1 LTQIAGDTT
10 LQPATPA
17 RVCRMMTPSLR
28 PTASSHT
35 AELIPIGPFSLEAA
49 ATFGF
54 GPTEGQPLGFDGAMR
69 LAFPVDGGSG
79 YAGAVLRQSAAD
91 QEITV
96 ELQTTKTADPE
107 RVLRQV
113 ARIISID
120 YDGNEFLRV
129 GERDPVIGELQTR
142 FPGHRPVLFHSPYE
156 AAAWSIIS
164 ARKPSAMAAR
174 TRTAISERLGHS
186 FTLAGQTLHAFPQP
200 DALSDLSNISGLDET
215 KARRLLKIADAGA
228 ELQADVLKS
237 RGPEDA
243 FIYAQTLEGI
253 GPFYASLIVLR
264 ATGFA
269 DAPLRIPEPRTLSYA
284 AELYQNPQLSLARL
298 SRLAE
303 NWGPFRTWCTVLI
316 RIAASHAQKRF

>member
-1 LTQIAGDTT
+1 
-10 LQPATPA
+10 
-17 RVCRMMTPSLR
+17 MTPSPR
-28 PTASSHT
+28 PTTSSH
-35 AELIPIGPFSLEAA
+35 AARLVPVGPFSLEAA

-54 GPTEGQPLGFDGAMR
+54 GPTEGQPLRFDGAMR

-96 ELQTTKTADPE
+96 ELQSTKTADPE
-107 RVLRQV
+107 LALRQI

-120 YDGNEFLRV
+120 YDGNEFLGV
-129 GERDPVIGELQTR
+129 GERDRVIAELQTR

-164 ARKPSAMAAR
+164 VRKPSAIAAR

-186 FTLAGQTLHAFPQP
+186 FTLAGQTVHAFPQP
-200 DALSDLSNISGLDET
+200 DALSDLSNVPGLDQT
-215 KARRLLKIADAGA
+215 KARRLHKIADAGT
-228 ELQADVLKS
+228 ELQADALKS

-243 FIYAQTLEGI
+243 FAYAQTLEGI

-269 DAPLRIPEPRTLSYA
+269 DAPLRIREPRTLNYA
-284 AELYQNPQLSLARL
+284 AELYDAPELSLERL
-298 SRLAE
+298 TQLAE
-303 NWGPFRTWCTVLI
+303 NWRPFRTWSTVLI
-316 RIAASHAQKRF
+316 RIAAAHVTRPNRF

>member
-1 LTQIAGDTT
+1 
-10 LQPATPA
+10 
-17 RVCRMMTPSLR
+17 MTPSPR
-28 PTASSHT
+28 PTTSSHT
-35 AELIPIGPFSLEAA
+35 AQLVPVGPFSLEAA

-69 LAFPVDGGSG
+69 LAFPVDGGRG

-96 ELQTTKTADPE
+96 ELQSTKTADPE
-107 RVLRQV
+107 LVLKQI
-113 ARIISID
+113 ARIISVD
-120 YDGNEFLRV
+120 YDGNEFLAV
-129 GERDPVIGELQTR
+129 GERDRVIAELQTR

-164 ARKPSAMAAR
+164 ARKPSAAAAR

-186 FTLAGQTLHAFPQP
+186 FTLAGRTVHAFPQP
-200 DALSDLSNISGLDET
+200 DALSALTDVPGLDQI
-215 KARRLLKIADAGA
+215 KARRLHKIAGAGA
-228 ELQADVLKS
+228 ELQADALKS

-269 DAPLRIPEPRTLSYA
+269 DAPLRIAEPRTLNYA
-284 AELYQNPQLSLARL
+284 AELYDDQQLSLERL
-298 SRLAE
+298 TQLAE
-303 NWGPFRTWCTVLI
+303 NWRPFRTWSTVLI
-316 RIAASHAQKRF
+316 RIAAAHAKARQHDIPAKARSPHDVQ

>member
-1 LTQIAGDTT
+1 
-10 LQPATPA
+10 
-17 RVCRMMTPSLR
+17 MTPSPR
-28 PTASSHT
+28 PTTSSHT
-35 AELIPIGPFSLEAA
+35 ARLVPVGPFSLEAA

-54 GPTEGQPLGFDGAMR
+54 GPTEGQPLRFDGAMR

-91 QEITV
+91 QEISV
-96 ELQTTKTADPE
+96 ELQSTRTADPE
-107 RVLRQV
+107 LALKQI

-120 YDGNEFLRV
+120 YDGNEFLGV
-129 GERDPVIGELQTR
+129 GERDRVIAELQTR

-164 ARKPSAMAAR
+164 ARKPSATAAR

-186 FTLAGQTLHAFPQP
+186 FTLAGQTVHAFPQP
-200 DALSDLSNISGLDET
+200 DALTDLTNFPGLDQT
-215 KARRLLKIADAGA
+215 KARRLHKIADAGA
-228 ELQADVLKS
+228 ELQADALKS

-264 ATGFA
+264 AVGFA
-269 DAPLRIPEPRTLSYA
+269 DAPLRIAEPRTLNYA
-284 AELYQNPQLSLARL
+284 AELYDTPQLSLEHL
-298 SRLAE
+298 TQLAE
-303 NWGPFRTWCTVLI
+303 NWRPFRTWATVLI
-316 RIAASHAQKRF
+316 RIAVAHAKAQQHVTPSKARPPHDIQ

>member
-1 LTQIAGDTT
+1 
-10 LQPATPA
+10 
-17 RVCRMMTPSLR
+17 MTPSPR
-28 PTASSHT
+28 PTTSPHT
-35 AELIPIGPFSLEAA
+35 ARLVPVGPFSLEAA

-96 ELQTTKTADPE
+96 ELQSTKTADPE
-107 RVLRQV
+107 LALKQI

-120 YDGNEFLRV
+120 YDGNAFLGV
-129 GERDPVIGELQTR
+129 GERDRVIAELQTQ

-164 ARKPSAMAAR
+164 ARRPSAIAAR

-186 FTLAGQTLHAFPQP
+186 FTLAGQTVHAFPQP
-200 DALSDLSNISGLDET
+200 DALSDLTNFPGLDQT
-215 KARRLLKIADAGA
+215 KARRLHKIADAGA
-228 ELQADVLKS
+228 QLQADALKS

-269 DAPLRIPEPRTLSYA
+269 DAPLRIPEPRTLNYA
-284 AELYQNPQLSLARL
+284 AELYGAQQLSLERL
-298 SRLAE
+298 TQLAE
-303 NWGPFRTWCTVLI
+303 NWRPFRTWSTVLI
-316 RIAASHAQKRF
+316 RIAAAHHKAQEEPTSFRAPPPHDIQ

>member
-1 LTQIAGDTT
+1 
-10 LQPATPA
+10 
-17 RVCRMMTPSLR
+17 
-28 PTASSHT
+28 
-35 AELIPIGPFSLEAA
+35 
-49 ATFGF
+49 
-54 GPTEGQPLGFDGAMR
+54 
-69 LAFPVDGGSG
+69 
-79 YAGAVLRQSAAD
+79 
-91 QEITV
+91 
-96 ELQTTKTADPE
+96 
-107 RVLRQV
+107 
-113 ARIISID
+113 
-120 YDGNEFLRV
+120 
-129 GERDPVIGELQTR
+129 
-142 FPGHRPVLFHSPYE
+142 VLFHSPYE

-164 ARKPSAMAAR
+164 ARKPSATAAR

-284 AELYQNPQLSLARL
+284 AELYDDRQLSLERL

-303 NWGPFRTWCTVLI
+303 NWRPFRTWCTVLI
-316 RIAASHAQKRF
+316 RIAAAHAKGRQQVT

>member
-1 LTQIAGDTT
+1 
-10 LQPATPA
+10 
-17 RVCRMMTPSLR
+17 MTPSPR

-35 AELIPIGPFSLEAA
+35 AQLVPVGPFSLEAA

-54 GPTEGQPLGFDGAMR
+54 GPTEGQPFRFDGAMR

-91 QEITV
+91 KEITV
-96 ELQTTKTADPE
+96 ELQSTKTADPE
-107 RVLRQV
+107 LALKQI

-120 YDGNEFLRV
+120 YDGNEFLGV
-129 GERDPVIGELQTR
+129 GERDRVIAELQTR

-164 ARKPSAMAAR
+164 ARKPSATAAR

-186 FTLAGQTLHAFPQP
+186 FTLAGQTIHAFPQP
-200 DALSDLSNISGLDET
+200 NALSDLTNLPGLDQT
-215 KARRLLKIADAGA
+215 KARRLHKIADAGA
-228 ELQADVLKS
+228 ELQADALKS

-269 DAPLRIPEPRTLSYA
+269 DAPLRIAEPRTLNYA
-284 AELYQNPQLSLARL
+284 AELYGDPQLSLERL
-298 SRLAE
+298 TQLAE
-303 NWGPFRTWCTVLI
+303 NWRPFRTWSTVLI
-316 RIAASHAQKRF
+316 RIAAAHAKAQQQVKSSGARPPRDIQ

>member
-1 LTQIAGDTT
+1 MTASPRPTT
-10 LQPATPA
+10 SSHPA
-17 RVCRMMTPSLR
+17 RLVPV
-28 PTASSHT
+28 
-35 AELIPIGPFSLEAA
+35 GPFSLEAA

-54 GPTEGQPLGFDGAMR
+54 GPTEGQPLRFDGAMR
-69 LAFPVDGGSG
+69 IAFPVDGGSG

-96 ELQTTKTADPE
+96 ELQSTRTADPQ
-107 RVLRQV
+107 LALKQI

-120 YDGNEFLRV
+120 YDGNEFLGV
-129 GERDPVIGELQTR
+129 GERDRVIAELQTR

-164 ARKPSAMAAR
+164 ARKPSATAAR

-186 FTLAGQTLHAFPQP
+186 FTLAGQTVHAFPQP
-200 DALSDLSNISGLDET
+200 AALSDLTNFPGLNQT
-215 KARRLLKIADAGA
+215 KARRLHKIADAGA
-228 ELQADVLKS
+228 ELQADALKS

-243 FIYAQTLEGI
+243 FIFAQTLEGI

-269 DAPLRIPEPRTLSYA
+269 DAPLRIPEPRTLNYA
-284 AELYQNPQLSLARL
+284 AELYDAPQLSLEHL
-298 SRLAE
+298 TQLAE
-303 NWGPFRTWCTVLI
+303 NWRPFRTWSTVLI
-316 RIAASHAQKRF
+316 RIAAAQAKAQQHVTSSNARPPHDIQ

>member
-1 LTQIAGDTT
+1 
-10 LQPATPA
+10 
-17 RVCRMMTPSLR
+17 
-28 PTASSHT
+28 
-35 AELIPIGPFSLEAA
+35 
-49 ATFGF
+49 
-54 GPTEGQPLGFDGAMR
+54 MR
-69 LAFPVDGGSG
+69 LAFPVDGGRG
-79 YAGAVLRQSAAD
+79 YAGAVLRQSTAN

-107 RVLRQV
+107 LTLKQI

-120 YDGNEFLRV
+120 YDGNEFLGV
-129 GERDPVIGELQTR
+129 GERDRIIAELQAR

-164 ARKPSAMAAR
+164 ARKPSAAAAR

-186 FTLAGQTLHAFPQP
+186 FTLAGQTVHAFPQP
-200 DALSDLSNISGLDET
+200 DALSDLTNLPGLDHT
-215 KARRLLKIADAGA
+215 KARRLHKIAEAGA
-228 ELQADVLKS
+228 ELQADALKS

-269 DAPLRIPEPRTLSYA
+269 DAPLRIPEPRTLNYA
-284 AELYQNPQLSLARL
+284 AELYDDQQLSLERL
-298 SRLAE
+298 TQLAE
-303 NWGPFRTWCTVLI
+303 RWRPFRTWSTVLI
-316 RIAASHAQKRF
+316 RIAAAHAKARQHRTPSKARPPHDIQ

>member
-1 LTQIAGDTT
+1 
-10 LQPATPA
+10 
-17 RVCRMMTPSLR
+17 MTPSPR
-28 PTASSHT
+28 PTTSSHT
-35 AELIPIGPFSLEAA
+35 ARLVPAGPFSLEAA

-54 GPTEGQPLGFDGAMR
+54 GPTEGQPLRFDGAMR

-91 QEITV
+91 QEISV
-96 ELQTTKTADPE
+96 ELQSTRTADPE
-107 RVLRQV
+107 LALKQI

-120 YDGNEFLRV
+120 YDGNEFLGV
-129 GERDPVIGELQTR
+129 GERDRVIAELQTR

-164 ARKPSAMAAR
+164 ARKPSATAAR

-186 FTLAGQTLHAFPQP
+186 FTLAGQTVHAFPQP
-200 DALSDLSNISGLDET
+200 DALTDLTNFPGLDQT
-215 KARRLLKIADAGA
+215 KARRLHKIADAGA
-228 ELQADVLKS
+228 ELQADALKS

-264 ATGFA
+264 AVGFA
-269 DAPLRIPEPRTLSYA
+269 DAPLRIAEPRTLNYA
-284 AELYQNPQLSLARL
+284 AELYDTPQLSLEHL
-298 SRLAE
+298 TQLAE
-303 NWGPFRTWCTVLI
+303 NWRPFRTWATVLI
-316 RIAASHAQKRF
+316 RIAVAHAKAQQHVTPSKARPPHDIQ

>member
-1 LTQIAGDTT
+1 MA
-10 LQPATPA
+10 
-17 RVCRMMTPSLR
+17 PSPR
-28 PTASSHT
+28 PPISSHT
-35 AELIPIGPFSLEAA
+35 AQLVPVGPFSLEAA

-54 GPTEGQPLGFDGAMR
+54 GPTEGQPLPFDGAMR

-96 ELQTTKTADPE
+96 ELQSTKTAHHE
-107 RVLRQV
+107 LVLNQI

-120 YDGNEFLRV
+120 YDGNEFLGV
-129 GERDPVIGELQTR
+129 GERDRIIAELQTR

-164 ARKPSAMAAR
+164 ARKPSAAAAR

-186 FTLAGQTLHAFPQP
+186 FTLAGQTVHAFPQP
-200 DALSDLSNISGLDET
+200 DALSDLTGFPGLDQT
-215 KARRLLKIADAGA
+215 KARRLHKIADAGA
-228 ELQADVLKS
+228 ELQADALKS

-264 ATGFA
+264 GTGFA
-269 DAPLRIPEPRTLSYA
+269 DAPLRIPEPRTLSHA
-284 AELYQNPQLSLARL
+284 AELYDAPQLSLEGL
-298 SRLAE
+298 TQLAE
-303 NWGPFRTWCTVLI
+303 NWRPFRTWSTVLI
-316 RIAASHAQKRF
+316 RIAAAHATAQKHVTPSKARPPDDIQ

>member
-1 LTQIAGDTT
+1 
-10 LQPATPA
+10 
-17 RVCRMMTPSLR
+17 MTPTPR
-28 PTASSHT
+28 PTVSSHT
-35 AELIPIGPFSLEAA
+35 AQLVPIGPFSLEAA

-54 GPTEGQPLGFDGAMR
+54 GPTEGQPLRFDGAMR

-79 YAGAVLRQSAAD
+79 YAGAVLRQSAAN

-107 RVLRQV
+107 LALRQI

-120 YDGNEFLRV
+120 HDGNEFLGV

-156 AAAWSIIS
+156 AAVWSIIS

-228 ELQADVLKS
+228 ELEADALKS

-269 DAPLRIPEPRTLSYA
+269 DAPLKIPEPRTLSYA
-284 AELYQNPQLSLARL
+284 AELYDDQQLSIERL
-298 SRLAE
+298 TQLAE
-303 NWGPFRTWCTVLI
+303 NWRPFRTWSTVLI
-316 RIAASHAQKRF
+316 RIAAAHAKADDTSHRP

>member
-1 LTQIAGDTT
+1 
-10 LQPATPA
+10 
-17 RVCRMMTPSLR
+17 MTPSPR
-28 PTASSHT
+28 STTSAYTAQ
-35 AELIPIGPFSLEAA
+35 LVPVGPFSLEAA

-54 GPTEGQPLGFDGAMR
+54 GPAEGQPLRFDGAMR
-69 LAFPVDGGSG
+69 LAFPVDGGRG
-79 YAGAVLRQSAAD
+79 YAGAVLRQSTAN

-107 RVLRQV
+107 LTLKQI

-120 YDGNEFLRV
+120 YDGNEFLGV
-129 GERDPVIGELQTR
+129 GERDRIIAELQAR

-164 ARKPSAMAAR
+164 ARKPSAAAAR

-186 FTLAGQTLHAFPQP
+186 FTLAGQTVHAFPQP
-200 DALSDLSNISGLDET
+200 DALNDLTDFPGLDQT
-215 KARRLLKIADAGA
+215 KALRLHKIADAGA
-228 ELQADVLKS
+228 ELQADALKS
-237 RGPEDA
+237 RGPEDT

-269 DAPLRIPEPRTLSYA
+269 DAPLRIPEPRTLNYA
-284 AELYQNPQLSLARL
+284 AELYDDQQLSLERL
-298 SRLAE
+298 TQLAE
-303 NWGPFRTWCTVLI
+303 RWRPFRTWSTVLI
-316 RIAASHAQKRF
+316 RIAAAHAKARQQVTPSKARPPHDIQ

>member
-1 LTQIAGDTT
+1 
-10 LQPATPA
+10 
-17 RVCRMMTPSLR
+17 MTPSPR
-28 PTASSHT
+28 PTTSSRT
-35 AELIPIGPFSLEAA
+35 AQLVPVGPFSLEAA

-54 GPTEGQPLGFDGAMR
+54 GPTEGQPLRFDGAMR

-79 YAGAVLRQSAAD
+79 YAGAILRQSAPD

-96 ELQTTKTADPE
+96 ELQNTKTADPE
-107 RVLRQV
+107 LVLKQI

-120 YDGNEFLRV
+120 YDGNEFLGV
-129 GERDPVIGELQTR
+129 GERDRVIAELQTR

-164 ARKPSAMAAR
+164 ARKPSATAAQ

-186 FTLAGQTLHAFPQP
+186 FTLAGQTVHAFPQP
-200 DALSDLSNISGLDET
+200 DALSDLTDFPGLDQT
-215 KARRLLKIADAGA
+215 KARRLHKIAHAGA
-228 ELQADVLKS
+228 ELQADALKS

-269 DAPLRIPEPRTLSYA
+269 DAPLRIPEPRTLNYA
-284 AELYQNPQLSLARL
+284 AELYNAPQLSLERL
-298 SRLAE
+298 TQLAE
-303 NWGPFRTWCTVLI
+303 NWRPFRTWSTVLI
-316 RIAASHAQKRF
+316 RIAAAHAKAQQQVTPSTARPPHDIQ

>member
-1 LTQIAGDTT
+1 
-10 LQPATPA
+10 
-17 RVCRMMTPSLR
+17 
-28 PTASSHT
+28 
-35 AELIPIGPFSLEAA
+35 
-49 ATFGF
+49 
-54 GPTEGQPLGFDGAMR
+54 MR

-96 ELQTTKTADPE
+96 ELQSTKTADPE
-107 RVLRQV
+107 LALKQI

-120 YDGNEFLRV
+120 YDGNKFLGVGQRDRV
-129 GERDPVIGELQTR
+129 IAELQTR

-164 ARKPSAMAAR
+164 ARKPSATAAR

-186 FTLAGQTLHAFPQP
+186 FTLAGQTVHAFPQP
-200 DALSDLSNISGLDET
+200 DALSDLTNFPGLDQT
-215 KARRLLKIADAGA
+215 KARRLHKIADAGA
-228 ELQADVLKS
+228 ELQADALKS

-264 ATGFA
+264 GTGFA
-269 DAPLRIPEPRTLSYA
+269 DAPLRIPEPRTLSHA
-284 AELYQNPQLSLARL
+284 AELYDDRQPSLERL
-298 SRLAE
+298 TQLAE
-303 NWGPFRTWCTVLI
+303 NWRPFRTWSTVLI
-316 RIAASHAQKRF
+316 RIAAAHHKAQEEPPRRSERTPPHDIR

>member
-1 LTQIAGDTT
+1 
-10 LQPATPA
+10 
-17 RVCRMMTPSLR
+17 MTPSPR
-28 PTASSHT
+28 PTTSSHT
-35 AELIPIGPFSLEAA
+35 ARSVPVGPFSLEAA

-54 GPTEGQPLGFDGAMR
+54 GPTEGQPLRFDGAMR

-96 ELQTTKTADPE
+96 ELQSTKTADPE
-107 RVLRQV
+107 LALKQI

-120 YDGNEFLRV
+120 YDGNEFLGV
-129 GERDPVIGELQTR
+129 GERDRVIAELQTR

-164 ARKPSAMAAR
+164 ARRPSAMAAR
-174 TRTAISERLGHS
+174 TRTAISEGLGHS
-186 FTLAGQTLHAFPQP
+186 FTLAGQTVHAFPQP
-200 DALSDLSNISGLDET
+200 DALSDLSDVPGLDQT
-215 KARRLLKIADAGA
+215 KARRLHKIADAGA
-228 ELQADVLKS
+228 ELQADALKS
-237 RGPEDA
+237 RGPEEA

-269 DAPLRIPEPRTLSYA
+269 DAPLRIPEPRTLNYA
-284 AELYQNPQLSLARL
+284 AELYDDPQLSLERL
-298 SRLAE
+298 TQLAE
-303 NWGPFRTWCTVLI
+303 NWRPFRTWSTVLI
-316 RIAASHAQKRF
+316 RIAAAHARAQQVTPSGARAPHNIQ

>member
-1 LTQIAGDTT
+1 
-10 LQPATPA
+10 
-17 RVCRMMTPSLR
+17 MTPSPR
-28 PTASSHT
+28 PTTSSHL
-35 AELIPIGPFSLEAA
+35 ARLVPIGPFSLEAA

-54 GPTEGQPLGFDGAMR
+54 GPTEGRPLRFDGAMR

-79 YAGAVLRQSAAD
+79 YAGAVLRQPAAD

-96 ELQTTKTADPE
+96 ELQSTKTADPE
-107 RVLRQV
+107 LALKQI

-120 YDGNEFLRV
+120 YDGNEFLGV
-129 GERDPVIGELQTR
+129 GERDRVIAELQSR

-164 ARKPSAMAAR
+164 ARKPSETAAR

-186 FTLAGQTLHAFPQP
+186 FTLAGQTVHAFPQP
-200 DALSDLSNISGLDET
+200 DALSDLTDFPGLDQT

-228 ELQADVLKS
+228 ELQADALKS
-237 RGPEDA
+237 RGAADA

-269 DAPLRIPEPRTLSYA
+269 DAPLRIPEPRTLNYA
-284 AELYQNPQLSLARL
+284 AELYDARQLSLERL
-298 SRLAE
+298 TQLAE
-303 NWGPFRTWCTVLI
+303 NWRPFRTWSTVLI
-316 RIAASHAQKRF
+316 RIAAAHKAQRHVTASKARAPQDIQ